1 MSDTLPPNRRTRP
14 PRAEPAREAREA
26 RPERDA
32 RAAREVRDVIEA
44 PPDPI
49 VAGDDS
55 PVPGAATTTV
65 RPSGPSLLKR
75 RAGKASGAGGRMLAA
90 LKFTAGVSVVL
101 AASVA
106 VAWGARRYVTTSPRF
121 AVRTVLVDGAHKRSA
136 AQIAS
141 SARVAVGANIFAL
154 DLALASQSLTEDPWI
169 AKATVTR
176 KLPATIAIDVAEREA
191 AALCSV
197 GGELYLATRDG
208 ELFKKLDAD
217 DPSDLPLVTG
227 ITAEQVARDRQG
239 VVLAVKRA
247 LDVADDAERSGLAKR
262 YPIQELHLEK
272 DGSLVVTIGK
282 EAVALHLGMPPYR
295 DKIEEA
301 SRVLSEVS
309 RRKASAAVIF
319 LDNSAHPERVVVRMR

>member
-1 MSDTLPPNRRTRP
+1 VSDTLPPNRRTRA
-14 PRAEPAREAREA
+14 PRGEPVREARVPLGRA
-26 RPERDA
+26 SGRDA
-32 RAAREVRDVIEA
+32 RAAREVIA
-44 PPDPI
+44 ALPDPI
-49 VAGDDS
+49 AAGDDS

-65 RPSGPSLLKR
+65 SPPGPSPER
-75 RAGKASGAGGRMLAA
+75 RAAKPPGAGSRMLAA

-121 AVRTVLVDGAHKRSA
+121 AVRTVIVDGAHKRSA

-154 DLALASQSLTEDPWI
+154 DLTAASQSLTEDPWI

-176 KLPATIAIDVAEREA
+176 KLPATIAIDVAEREV
-191 AALCSV
+191 AALCAV
-197 GGELYLATRDG
+197 GGDLYLATRDG

-217 DPSDLPLVTG
+217 DPSDMPLVTG
-227 ITAEQVARDRQG
+227 ITAEQVARDRPG
-239 VVLAVKRA
+239 VVLAVKRV

-282 EAVALHLGMPPYR
+282 EAVSLHLGMPPYR

-301 SRVLSEVS
+301 LRVLSEVS
-309 RRKASAAVIF
+309 RRKASAAVVF
-319 LDNSAHPERVVVRMR
+319 LDNGAHPERVVVRMR